1 MLSTAYYFLQVI
13 ICSGILLLYY
23 WLFLRNKQFHQ
34 YNRFYLLSVGLLS
47 WFIPLI
53 KIPVNYSSI
62 NQPTPVIQL
71 VNLVASNNSEIES
84 VVLQEASLFT
94 WERLLTSIYIV
105 VSAILLLSLIVACT
119 KIYKLLKTNS
129 GRTLGDVFLIIT
141 NAKGTP
147 FSFFKY
153 IFLHEAI
160 DLHSATGKQI
170 IQHELV
176 HVKEKH
182 SADKLFMQLVI
193 IVGWMNP
200 FFWICKKEL
209 SMIHEFVADDQS
221 IQNGDTKALAEML
234 LISAYPQQKF
244 LLTNPFFFSP
254 IKRRLTMLTQK
265 NNPKLSYLRR
275 LIALPLLAI
284 LVTLFAFRKKETT
297 STLNNDFNKV
307 YTVVIDAGH
316 GGEDKGA
323 IALDG
328 KYEKDFALLLL
339 QTLKEVN
346 TNKHI
351 NLVFTRNTDVFQKV
365 TDKANFVNEHKADL
379 FISLHLNSE
388 LDKQKNGFEIIV
400 PNNAERK
407 NLAASKL
414 LGAAI
419 NQSLQ
424 KDFVSN
430 GVTTKE
436 KGIWI
441 LKATECP
448 AVLLECGYL
457 TNAKDLSLLN
467 SKAQR
472 IKMGQLILEGV
483 EQYLKNIEA
492 GVMNNTKSIHD
503 KKSAISGNVEGSFTN
518 ENDTIKFNAIDV
530 SINAESNS
538 LMFKKPQVTIQ
549 QKKEKYSLQADT
561 LTLPNTP
568 NSLKSLDK
576 ALIIINGEKSTINV
590 LKSLSPNAIQKM
602 DVLSIDTGMSLYGE
616 NGKNGVIKVVTK
628 NIVVPISKA

>member
-23 WLFLRNKQFHQ
+23 WFFLRNKQFHQ

-244 LLTNPFFFSP
+244 LQNVQVRFNPDFSFH
-254 IKRRLTMLTQK
+254 Q
-265 NNPKLSYLRR
+265 
-275 LIALPLLAI
+275 
-284 LVTLFAFRKKETT
+284 
-297 STLNNDFNKV
+297 LN
-307 YTVVIDAGH
+307 
-316 GGEDKGA
+316 ED
-323 IALDG
+323 
-328 KYEKDFALLLL
+328 
-339 QTLKEVN
+339 
-346 TNKHI
+346 
-351 NLVFTRNTDVFQKV
+351 
-365 TDKANFVNEHKADL
+365 
-379 FISLHLNSE
+379 
-388 LDKQKNGFEIIV
+388 
-400 PNNAERK
+400 
-407 NLAASKL
+407 
-414 LGAAI
+414 
-419 NQSLQ
+419 
-424 KDFVSN
+424 
-430 GVTTKE
+430 
-436 KGIWI
+436 
-441 LKATECP
+441 
-448 AVLLECGYL
+448 
-457 TNAKDLSLLN
+457 
-467 SKAQR
+467 
-472 IKMGQLILEGV
+472 
-483 EQYLKNIEA
+483 
-492 GVMNNTKSIHD
+492 
-503 KKSAISGNVEGSFTN
+503 
-518 ENDTIKFNAIDV
+518 
-530 SINAESNS
+530 
-538 LMFKKPQVTIQ
+538 
-549 QKKEKYSLQADT
+549 
-561 LTLPNTP
+561 
-568 NSLKSLDK
+568 
-576 ALIIINGEKSTINV
+576 
-590 LKSLSPNAIQKM
+590 
-602 DVLSIDTGMSLYGE
+602 
-616 NGKNGVIKVVTK
+616 
-628 NIVVPISKA
+628 